1 MTDRKIKEAVQKLAG
16 THLKEEVTVTACTVD
31 SVNKE
36 QRTIDCTPI
45 GGTSDTQIPSVR
57 LQAEVAD
64 GFLLIPKV
72 DSTVFVAYTTRLEPF
87 VLQFSEVDQVLV
99 VVGQSTLEILSDG
112 KIRLN
117 DGTYGGLVKIR
128 ELQAQLNKTNSLL
141 SALIQILKGA
151 PIPEPGNGAPSALQ
165 LALKSAIASQS
176 LGDYSNIENTLITHG
191 K

>member
-1 MTDRKIKEAVQKLAG
+1 MSDRKIQEAIQKLAG
-16 THLKEEVTVTACTVD
+16 THLKDEVTVVMCTVD
-31 SVNKE
+31 SVNKAA
-36 QRTIDCTPI
+36 RTIDCTPVSD
-45 GGTSDTQIPSVR
+45 TSDTQLLSVL

-64 GFLLIPKV
+64 GLMMIPV
-72 DSTVFVAYTTRLEPF
+72 VGSTVFVGYTRRIPPF
-87 VLQFSEVDQVLV
+87 VCFLSEVDSVLLD
-99 VVGQSTLEILSDG
+99 VGQSTIEILNNG

-117 DGTYGGLVKIR
+117 DGSYGGLVKVN
-128 ELQAQLNKTNSLL
+128 ELKTQLAKTNSLL

-165 LALKSAIASQS
+165 LALKSAIATQS